1 MVKHRIG
8 LVGCGGIAHRHLAG
22 YRAVVGERGAV
33 VAACDPHR
41 ATLEAFAE
49 RYGIAHRFLEPR
61 ELLVSGEVDVISLL
75 TPPAVRG
82 EVIFP
87 ALERGIAV
95 LVEKPFATSLADAR
109 AFVEAAD
116 RHRTPLAVNQQLR
129 FMPDV
134 LLARELLTAGRLGEV
149 RLVAHDQFQNR
160 TRTRGWRSD
169 ESRLEISIFSIHLL
183 DRIRWLVGRPPLVV
197 SATTRHWSEAVR
209 GETFTALTVQ
219 FEGGAVGTMV
229 SSWHALAIPECRLR
243 VDGTAGSLLSVKSEV
258 VADECHVTVQRPGEA
273 PSTQDASLPHA
284 FTACMGE
291 SMRRLL
297 EAMDTGTEPVHSG
310 RDNLHTMAIVDGAYL
325 SAAQDGAAVSLA
337 HLPAP

>member
-1 MVKHRIG
+1 MPCRWLGMTMKASICTVG
-8 LVGCGGIAHRHLAG
+8 NLVGSRCHQSASISPAG
-22 YRAVVGERGAV
+22 LR
-33 VAACDPHR
+33 CICPPSICPK
-41 ATLEAFAE
+41 
-49 RYGIAHRFLEPR
+49 YGQ
-61 ELLVSGEVDVISLL
+61 G
-75 TPPAVRG
+75 T
-82 EVIFP
+82 
-87 ALERGIAV
+87 
-95 LVEKPFATSLADAR
+95 
-109 AFVEAAD
+109 
-116 RHRTPLAVNQQLR
+116 
-129 FMPDV
+129 
-134 LLARELLTAGRLGEV
+134 
-149 RLVAHDQFQNR
+149 
-160 TRTRGWRSD
+160 
-169 ESRLEISIFSIHLL
+169 
-183 DRIRWLVGRPPLVV
+183 LVV

-243 VDGTAGSLLSVKSEV
+243 VDGTAGSLLSVKTEV